1 MYQAILV
8 DDDSI
13 VVEFLAKMIP
23 WEDLGFTLKGSYHDG
38 SEALEHCKS
47 NMPNVIITDIGMPVM
62 DGMTLMKNVRNLD
75 SSTHSIILSCHD
87 DFKYAQQALHLG
99 VSEYVL
105 KESMEIDSIIS
116 ILNRIK
122 DKLDKEKKSSLESCK
137 LKSLVQ
143 DNLVSLKS
151 KFLHTLLE
159 HQHND
164 ELECEQRAREVG
176 LELTFQQCIPVICYI
191 DHFENTK
198 KAFSSINLLKFS
210 VDNLVSELI
219 NNHNRKNF
227 CVFYSDSMFVL
238 FYPVSHGKWKD
249 DFRIIEESLMK
260 IHEGLKRY
268 LDISITSLIGE
279 VSQNMIQLIKQLK
292 KTINQSDQRFYY
304 KTGSIVR
311 EARTEYSTDNLFTY
325 YSEAAHEFKSHIINE
340 DVEGIDLSIKKWV
353 TFIREHKF
361 HPSIVREWMIKIV
374 LDIKVKFNTL
384 ENFESTFS
392 VTMTDNIINNIECI
406 CELEEALKR
415 IFNKLIKNMNK
426 INELPK
432 KNEIIKAKKYVLM
445 NLDKKITLGEVAS
458 YLHLNPSYFSR
469 LYKQHTNENFIDYV
483 TKSKMERAQELI
495 DHSTVS
501 IDKISEMLGF
511 ENKSYFFKTFKKF
524 YGATPSEYKY
534 KSAKQLMGN

>member
-1 MYQAILV
+1 MYQVILV

-23 WEDLGFTLKGSYHDG
+23 WEDLGFTLKGSFHDG
-38 SEALEHCKS
+38 SGALEHCKS
-47 NMPNVIITDIGMPVM
+47 NMPNVIITDIGMPIM
-62 DGMTLMKNVRNLD
+62 DGITLMKNIRDLD

-105 KESMEIDSIIS
+105 KESMEIESLIT
-116 ILNRIK
+116 ILTRLK
-122 DKLDKEKKSSLESCK
+122 EKLDKEKKSNLESCK

-143 DNLVSLKS
+143 DNIVSLKS
-151 KFLHTLLE
+151 KFLHTLIE

-164 ELECEQRAREVG
+164 KLECEQRAMEVG
-176 LELTFQQCIPVICYI
+176 LDLTIQQCIPVICFI

-198 KAFSSINLLKFS
+198 KEFSSINLLKFS
-210 VDNLVSELI
+210 VDNLVSEKI
-219 NNHNRKNF
+219 KQNGKNF
-227 CVFYSDSMFVL
+227 CVFYSDSMFIL
-238 FYPVSHGKWKD
+238 FYSLSHSKSKD
-249 DFRIIEESLMK
+249 HFRIIEESLME
-260 IHEGLKRY
+260 IRDGLQHY
-268 LDISITSLIGE
+268 LDISITSLIGD
-279 VSQNMIQLIKQLK
+279 VSQNTTRLIEQLK
-292 KTINQSDQRFYY
+292 IMINQSDQRFYY

-311 EARTEYSTDNLFTY
+311 EEHTQYSNDNLFTY
-325 YSEAAHEFKSHIINE
+325 YSEAAQEFKSHIINE
-340 DVEGIDLSIKKWV
+340 DVEGVDLSIKKWV
-353 TFIREHKF
+353 AFIREHKF

-374 LDIKVKFNTL
+374 LDIKLKFNTL

-406 CELEEALKR
+406 CEFEEALKS

-426 INELPK
+426 INEMPK
-432 KNEIIKAKKYVLM
+432 KNEIIKAKKYVLL
-445 NLDKKITLGEVAS
+445 NLDKKITLGEVAA

-483 TKSKMERAQELI
+483 IKSKMERAQELI
-495 DHSTVS
+495 DHSNVS

-511 ENKSYFFKTFKKF
+511 ENKSYFFKTFKKY

-534 KSAKQLMGN
+534 KSAKQLLGN